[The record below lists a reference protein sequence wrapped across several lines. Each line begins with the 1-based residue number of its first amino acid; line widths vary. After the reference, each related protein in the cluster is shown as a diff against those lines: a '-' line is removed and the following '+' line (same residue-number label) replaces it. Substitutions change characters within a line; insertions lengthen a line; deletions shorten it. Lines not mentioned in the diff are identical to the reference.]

1 MKKFLTAAKATRSGP
16 TQTCAQN
23 PRLLGNAIRS
33 GLTQTYAQNFST
45 VFLSCNNGLRVRLFM
60 FNLRNKEKELTSI
73 LHGTPGTVGHAGG
86 VSLDDVPAGQD
97 RRRQEGNRRRRR
109 RFVVNEDAIHG
120 GFFLYFLSFVVFFF
134 SRSFFIFVS
143 H

>member
-1 MKKFLTAAKATRSGP
+1 
-16 TQTCAQN
+16 
-23 PRLLGNAIRS
+23 
-33 GLTQTYAQNFST
+33 
-45 VFLSCNNGLRVRLFM
+45 M

-109 RFVVNEDAIHG
+109 FVVNEDAIHG